1 MKISEQWLREWA
13 NPAISS
19 EQLMA
24 DITMA
29 GLEVDGREAVAE
41 AFSGVV
47 VAEITSIA
55 AHPDAEKLRVCQVFD
70 GENTSQVVC
79 GAANAREG
87 LKAPFARV
95 AAVLP
100 GDFKIKKAKLRGV
113 ESFGM
118 LCGASE
124 LGLEDKLDGLMEL
137 PSDAPVGTDFR
148 DYLGLDDYLIEVDL
162 TPNRG
167 DCLSTLGL
175 AREVS
180 VLHEVALNTPAIEA
194 VAAQTDTVFPISI
207 SATDDCPVYVGRVI
221 EGIDISQP
229 SPMWMQERLRRGGIR
244 SIDAVVDV
252 TNYVMLE
259 LGQPMHAFDKAQLT
273 DGIEVRKAVAGE
285 KLVLLDGEE
294 ITLTT
299 DNLVIADQEKALA
312 LAGIMGCEGSGV
324 SENTQDIVLES
335 AFFAPLQLAGR
346 ARKHGLHTDSSHRFE
361 RGVDWQGQV
370 RAIERATA
378 LLMDMVGGKPGPVKI
393 VETASKPAQNTV
405 HLSQKRLQQVLGLA
419 LDTDLVSGIFQR
431 LGFVVTVQDAGWD
444 CLVPSWRF
452 DISIESDLIEEVA
465 RIYGYNR
472 LPTRKLTVPVDFV
485 PRHEGK
491 RSIQQVRHQL
501 VAAGYQE
508 AITYSFIEPS
518 LHQLFSQQKPIAVQN
533 PISADM
539 SVMRTSLLPGL
550 AAAMVRNRKRQ
561 QARVRLFES
570 GLRFVQTEQG
580 IEQTA
585 MLAGLVCGPR
595 FSEAWA
601 HDEKEVDFYDIKGD
615 VENLLAICG
624 HSNIRFSVATEKAL
638 HPGQSAL
645 IHDAQGQQIGV
656 VGALHPELIKSLGI
670 VGAAYVFELSLDRLL
685 QGNVP
690 TFEALSKFPQ
700 IRRDLALLVDTKIS
714 AQDIMQLIQREAG
727 ELLQDSFIFD
737 LYQGK
742 GIAEDKKSLAL
753 ALIFQHAE
761 RSLQDDEVQG
771 IVDGLLDT
779 LVTQLGATLRI

>member
-13 NPAISS
+13 NTAITG
-19 EQLMA
+19 EALIA

-29 GLEVDGREAVAE
+29 GLEVDGREAVAP

-70 GENTSQVVC
+70 GENTRQVVC

-95 AAVLP
+95 GAVLP
-100 GDFKIKKAKLRGV
+100 GDFAIKKAKLRGV
-113 ESFGM
+113 ESLGM

-137 PSDAPVGTDFR
+137 PNDAPVGKDFR
-148 DYLGLDDYLIEVDL
+148 DYLGLDDHLIEVDL

-180 VLHEVALNTPAIEA
+180 VLHEVTLNIPEIKA
-194 VAAQTDTVFPISI
+194 VAAQTNQIMPVSI
-207 SATDDCPVYVGRVI
+207 TATDDCPVYVGRVI
-221 EGIDISQP
+221 EGIDINRP
-229 SPMWMQERLRRGGIR
+229 TPMWMQERLRRGGIR

-259 LGQPMHAFDKAQLT
+259 LGQPMHAFDKAQLK
-273 DGIEVRKAVAGE
+273 DSIEVRKASEGE

-294 ITLTT
+294 ITLSA
-299 DNLVIADQEKALA
+299 DNLVIADKEKALA

-324 SENTQDIVLES
+324 NEDTKDIVLES

-346 ARKHGLHTDSSHRFE
+346 ARKQGLHTDSSHRFE

-378 LLMDMVGGKPGPVKI
+378 LLLDIVGGTPGPVNV
-393 VETASKPAQNTV
+393 VETASKPTQNTV

-431 LGFVVTVQDAGWD
+431 LGFGVTTQENGWD

-452 DISIESDLIEEVA
+452 DIAIEADLIEEVA

-472 LPTRKLTVPVDFV
+472 LPTRKLTVPVDFTA
-485 PRHEGK
+485 RQEGK
-491 RSIQQVRHQL
+491 RSIQQLRHQL

-518 LHQLFSQQKPIAVQN
+518 LQQLFSNEVAIAVQN

-550 AAAMVRNRKRQ
+550 VNAMMRNRKRQ
-561 QARVRLFES
+561 QSRVRLFES

-585 MLAGLVCGPR
+585 MLAGLICGSR
-595 FSEAWA
+595 FNESWTQTDTDA
-601 HDEKEVDFYDIKGD
+601 DFYDIKGD

-624 HSNIRFSVATEKAL
+624 HPQASFSVGHDKAL
-638 HPGQSAL
+638 HPGQTAV
-645 IHDAQGQQIGV
+645 IHNAQGVLMGT
-656 VGALHPELIKSLGI
+656 VGALHPELIKTLGI
-670 VGAAYVFELSLDRLL
+670 VGTVYVFELSLACLL

-690 TFEALSKFPQ
+690 RFNALSRFPQ
-700 IRRDLALLVDTKIS
+700 VRRDLALLVDAKVS
-714 AQDIMQLIQREAG
+714 AQAIMQLIQREAG
-727 ELLQDSFIFD
+727 ELLQESFIFD

-742 GIAEDKKSLAL
+742 GIAEGKKSLAL
-753 ALIFQHAE
+753 ALIFQHSE

-771 IVDGLLDT
+771 IVDKLLDS
-779 LVTQLGATLRI
+779 LATQLDVTLRI